1 MRAFTRGL
9 LGIAGFLVLWELLGR
24 SPLIPAHA
32 LPPPSDVFGELVTQ
46 LTSPDFISHVV
57 ATVLALLIA
66 IVIAVAIANLNA
78 AMAKRYGLDGHQ
90 DGALLVVTVRD
101 AAGNALPAGDLQLTA
116 TATVLP
122 DPPKGLQLQPIRVD
136 GLTDYIGVFAARPP
150 ASVQFRVTAVR
161 NGVRTEM
168 TTTAELYPR

>member
-1 MRAFTRGL
+1 MHQTRLSL
-9 LGIAGFLVLWELLGR
+9 LTVFLLATPLAGCGG
-24 SPLIPAHA
+24 SQAPTPAA
-32 LPPPSDVFGELVTQ
+32 N
-46 LTSPDFISHVV
+46 
-57 ATVLALLIA
+57 ATVSNGAGISTATAGDATLQAS
-66 IVIAVAIANLNA
+66 AVAIANLNA

-161 NGVRTEM
+161 NGARTEM